1 MNQFGKRF
9 TSMMLA
15 INLFFS
21 VIPTSV
27 FASGMEEEVQET
39 AEFAQNDTYYLSDGE
54 ICDSEVESFDV
65 EDVPISGINLNINK
79 LTLTVGDA
87 SVALAATVLPD
98 DATDKIVIWDTS
110 SDEVATVNDGLVTP
124 MAEGS
129 AIISAQA
136 GGFVAEC
143 MVIVLPI
150 FVATDSTSIEAKGIV
165 DVTGISLS
173 ESELELTAGGQTA
186 TLTAT
191 ITPEDATDKTVT
203 WSSSSDAVAT
213 VVDGIVTPVSEGTA
227 TISAKAGNAT
237 AECVVTVKPG
247 SVAVTGIALDKETLE
262 LTVGGASAP
271 LTVKIDPENATNKT
285 VVWKSDTPTVATVEN
300 GVVTPVAMGTA
311 VITATTED
319 GGFSASCTVKVWG
332 SCGDAAK
339 WFVDGTK
346 LVISGSGAI
355 SDSPSQLKQPWKSQ
369 KRTITTVELGSD
381 ITSIGKFS
389 FAMSSNLTE
398 VIIPEDSKLEVI
410 GSSAFKTTA
419 KLSSITLPGTLKRID
434 DETIA
439 QKELHFRGTAEQWE
453 ALDYPGE
460 NVYVLKDG
468 KEEKYVPD
476 PYNGTC
482 GISAIWHFDEETG
495 VLTISG
501 TGAMK
506 DYASA
511 AKAPWYQHRDKIIK
525 VAIEAGVT
533 SVGEYAFGGY
543 AAVESVELADTVTVL
558 GKYAFQANTK
568 LSDISLSG
576 VSKIGDYTF
585 DGCTGLAR
593 VELDSA
599 QEIGRNA
606 FYGCSGLTSVSL
618 GSETIRVVSMGIRA
632 FENCSNLKTVT
643 FANVENVSDYSFKG
657 TAVVEVDLTGVKTI
671 GGAFDGVST
680 LEKVT
685 LSAGLTKIGG
695 AAFSSTGITEIVIPG
710 TVTDMG
716 NGAFSKC
723 VSMKKAALED
733 GIVTIPYLTFQNN
746 TVLAEVTLPTSL
758 QSVGQYAF
766 DGCSALNT
774 VNYAGTI
781 EQWQQ
786 IEIAAN
792 NEPLLK
798 AKGIVDVTGISL
810 SESELELTAG
820 GQTAT
825 LTATITPEDATDK
838 TVTWSS
844 SSDAVATVVDGI
856 VTPVSEGTA
865 TISAKAG
872 NATAECV
879 VTVKPGSVAV
889 TGIALDKETLE
900 LTVGGASAP
909 LTVKIDPENATNK
922 TVVWKSDTPTVA
934 TVENGVVTPVAMGTA
949 VITATTE
956 DGGFSASCTVKV
968 EQSDSVYGLSEFAFT
983 LEGAQIDD
991 YIGENKLEIIPS
1003 GGNAYQLVTPV
1014 CAVIGSQPMHIT
1026 ITAPEGYEDEYTV
1039 TYTTWNNG
1047 DGGSHCYGEKTATS
1061 TNGVVIV
1068 KDYYNSWAPPL
1079 EGKIE
1084 YSDFVIHFDKEN
1096 SEYKVS
1102 LSLYDDLNRLL
1113 VYPAGTN
1120 ANEAPN
1126 VVKTG
1131 LDTYSATVVR
1141 GEEYT
1146 IMARGGAY
1154 AVGVPCSKL
1163 SISDGDE
1170 LLATSTNHNS
1180 VSLNY
1185 TPSVGTEKRLAIKI
1199 TNELTSPKI
1208 AEKIYTLILKV
1219 VDPPEKKLEFEKY
1232 TATLNGEN
1240 VAFDGTSWR
1249 IPKITQGDELKI
1261 TVHMKND
1268 LENATYQW
1276 KCGLGGNSSF
1286 VGDNSSTVLVDTSSL
1301 ALRDYFYRC
1310 IITYGN
1316 QTLTT
1321 PMISV
1326 GSINGKTLPT
1336 PVIKQQPKS
1345 AVYKLGGAATV
1356 LTVEKDEDSYLTHYQ
1371 WYVSDEPDIAKGKAI
1386 DGETKYYYL
1395 PPTNEAGTLYY
1406 FCELYN
1412 TMGDVS
1418 SDRIQS
1424 AFAEI
1429 IVDSSDTPWKGDG
1442 TASSPFVLS
1451 TEADLLALSER
1462 VAEGQSF
1469 TGIYFQLANSI
1480 SLSSGWKPIG
1490 TTKDGSGSGLYG
1502 KNMLPFSGI
1511 LDGNDCVVT
1520 IPSGGKPLFNYVRQ
1534 ATIQNLRIQG
1544 VRIEGYGL
1552 IDHYEVDYGDLGVYA
1567 PDNVPETVRITN
1579 CRILEGTSIR
1589 DSGFLGGYAS
1599 ASNVVRISGC
1609 TVDEGVIIGYGVS
1622 DGPIGSLAGEFN
1634 GYVENCTSAATV
1646 KGTNK
1651 VGGLIGA
1658 KGQSMGPCE
1667 IRNCTFTGTVESNGS
1682 AGGILGNGYDA
1693 GSAPNSPCVTII
1705 DCKVSGTVSGANY
1718 VGGILGAEGVY
1729 ITQCWGNGV
1738 GIISNNEFTGTI
1750 QSSGNYVGGIIGYM
1764 CSINKYNLIENNY
1777 YAENCG
1783 AEKGIGFIK
1792 YVDTSCESHET
1803 ESGAIY
1809 FNTANGLPG
1818 ITGVSTKELNRTD
1831 DPLGAD
1837 KDKLCFSKKRTE
1849 AYVKSIA
1856 VSGTY
1861 KTEYLT
1867 DEKFDATGIIVTATW
1882 SNGDVTTPAIS
1893 EVTFTGFNS
1902 SEPGD
1907 VTITAQYR
1915 DSSTTF
1921 VLHIKPKSSV
1931 ITVKVSVLGDT
1942 NHGDNGSAHGLKM
1955 GGLTPWVP
1963 EMSVEANTDETV
1975 WDVLKRVFDQKGL
1988 SADTT
1993 YNSVYGSIYIK
2004 SINGLGEFDNGKYS
2018 GWMYTVNGT
2027 HPEVGVSAKYLKQGD
2042 VVILH
2047 YTDDYTK
2054 EVGGMTPV
2062 EKPGTAQKVIDLI
2075 NKIGTVTYTD
2085 ACKQRIDAARSAY
2098 DALTATEKSKVGT
2111 NNLATL
2117 TKAEAEY
2124 KRLMQA
2130 GATDVDNLIS
2140 KIGTVTANSGPA
2152 ISNAWNAYNALTAEQ
2167 KALVKKFN
2175 TLQEATQKWNQLK
2188 ADEVVK
2194 LIDKIEEPVTEKSKA
2209 SIEAARKAFDGL
2221 TDAQKRLVT
2230 NTKKLTDAEKAYAQL
2245 TATPEDK
2252 EKAQKVIDLIK
2263 KLTNVTLDS
2272 EKDIQAAR
2280 KAYDALTDLQKPLV
2294 DNYDVLTTAE
2304 TKLAMLKAMGKVS
2317 DPYISTGDYME
2328 KLGTP
2333 GIGSI
2338 GGEWMV
2344 IGLARSGRTV
2354 PGVEDY
2360 YKKALEYIESSID
2373 PETGRLHKAKS
2384 TDNSRMILALTAIG
2398 KDVTNVGGHNLLAGL
2413 SDLEYVKYQG
2423 NNGPIWALLAL
2434 DSGNYPVP
2442 SGGTVTRQA
2451 LIDEILRVQT
2461 SDGGWT
2467 VSGDKAD
2474 SDMTG
2479 MALTA
2484 LAPYYT
2490 KDLKVQEAIDKAI
2503 ARLSEMQDEDGGYS
2517 TSYDGTTKI
2526 ATSESISQV
2535 VTALSALG
2543 INADTAPRFVK
2554 NGNSVIDALLR
2565 YYVKGGGFKHI
2576 MDGELDGMATE
2587 QAYYALTAY
2596 YRFLSGKTNLYDMT
2610 DIIDMGGDPVE
2621 IPTEPTVPATTE
2633 PTEVEPAKTGFP
2645 WWILV
2650 ICVVGGCGLGM
2661 VIAIVII
2668 PKFGKFKKK
2677 D

>member
-1 MNQFGKRF
+1 MGLYIKRIVALFLSLVLVVSMIPVGSFAAEEAGGNGESGQEISEDFESAENLEQNDETEDPTEPQGEDLETPSEDPAEKNEDISENAEIEESSQVEVYSAEEENSAESLDAAEDVTSITISPERLTMTVGEDSFALDVTVLPESATETITWESSDAKVATVQDGVITPVSMGTAKIYAKTESGVNSNSCEVEVWGTCGDGAKWFLDGTTLKIDGSGDIEDFANAAKVPWGAGVRRNKATTVEIGKDITRIGNNSFFALTTLTEIQFADGSELKSIGKDAFKTTTKLKVLTIPGTVEKIQDPNIASKEIYFQGPEDVWERLGYAADNVHVLDENGKYKKYENDPYSGKCGNDANWHYDNDTGALTISGTGSISDYSGTDIPWKAFKDSIRTVVITDGITAIGSSAFRQCGNLTKVELPSSVTKIGTYAFYGDSELAEAALGNVIQIGDYAFCGDAKLAEAALENVSKIGSYAFQNCSGIVSAALTSVTEIGQNAFDGCSGLTSLSLGSESTAVVSMGTKAFQGCTSLTNVQFTNVEMISYHAFQGASSLQSVDLTGVKKIGDGAFGGIKQLKMVLFGKKTEAIGGAAF
-9 TSMMLA
+9 EGTGIEEITIPSGVTSIGNGSFQNCTSLKKVTVQDGVT
-15 INLFFS
+15 S
-21 VIPTSV
+21 IPTIAFNADAALEDV
-27 FASGMEEEVQET
+27 TLPASLTEVKDNAFQGCT
-39 AEFAQNDTYYLSDGE
+39 ALAKVNYSGTGKQWSQIDFTTGNELLLAARG
-54 ICDSEVESFDV
+54 V
-65 EDVPISGINLNINK
+65 EDVTGITLTPTELK
-79 LTLTVGDA
+79 LTVKGSNGEL
-87 SVALAATVLPD
+87 LATVLPEN
-98 DATDKIVIWDTS
+98 ATDQMVLWSS
-110 SDEVATVNDGLVTP
+110 SDEKVATVNDG
-124 MAEGS
+124 
-129 AIISAQA
+129 
-136 GGFVAEC
+136 
-143 MVIVLPI
+143 
-150 FVATDSTSIEAKGIV
+150 
-165 DVTGISLS
+165 
-173 ESELELTAGGQTA
+173 
-186 TLTAT
+186 
-191 ITPEDATDKTVT
+191 
-203 WSSSSDAVAT
+203 
-213 VVDGIVTPVSEGTA
+213 IVTPVAEGKAIITA
-227 TISAKAGNAT
+227 TAGGFSAT
-237 AECVVTVKPG
+237 CSVTVTG
-247 SVAVTGIALDKETLE
+247 EVVGVTGITLTQTEVTLE
-262 LTVGGASAP
+262 VGENTT
-271 LTVKIDPENATNKT
+271 LEERILPENATEKGVT
-285 VVWKSDTPTVATVEN
+285 WASADSKIASVEN
-300 GVVTPVAMGTA
+300 GKVTALSEGET
-311 VITATTED
+311 II
-319 GGFSASCTVKVWG
+319 TVK
-332 SCGDAAK
+332 S
-339 WFVDGTK
+339 VDGEHTAQCK
-346 LVISGSGAI
+346 VTVTAASE
-355 SDSPSQLKQPWKSQ
+355 P
-369 KRTITTVELGSD
+369 VELSEFHFRLSGNENDS
-381 ITSIGKFS
+381 SIG
-389 FAMSSNLTE
+389 
-398 VIIPEDSKLEVI
+398 V
-410 GSSAFKTTA
+410 
-419 KLSSITLPGTLKRID
+419 
-434 DETIA
+434 
-439 QKELHFRGTAEQWE
+439 EQ
-453 ALDYPGE
+453 LR
-460 NVYVLKDG
+460 L
-468 KEEKYVPD
+468 
-476 PYNGTC
+476 
-482 GISAIWHFDEETG
+482 
-495 VLTISG
+495 
-501 TGAMK
+501 
-506 DYASA
+506 
-511 AKAPWYQHRDKIIK
+511 
-525 VAIEAGVT
+525 
-533 SVGEYAFGGY
+533 
-543 AAVESVELADTVTVL
+543 
-558 GKYAFQANTK
+558 
-568 LSDISLSG
+568 
-576 VSKIGDYTF
+576 
-585 DGCTGLAR
+585 
-593 VELDSA
+593 
-599 QEIGRNA
+599 
-606 FYGCSGLTSVSL
+606 
-618 GSETIRVVSMGIRA
+618 
-632 FENCSNLKTVT
+632 
-643 FANVENVSDYSFKG
+643 VSD
-657 TAVVEVDLTGVKTI
+657 
-671 GGAFDGVST
+671 
-680 LEKVT
+680 
-685 LSAGLTKIGG
+685 
-695 AAFSSTGITEIVIPG
+695 
-710 TVTDMG
+710 G
-716 NGAFSKC
+716 NGAYRLI
-723 VSMKKAALED
+723 A
-733 GIVTIPYLTFQNN
+733 
-746 TVLAEVTLPTSL
+746 PTS
-758 QSVGQYAF
+758 
-766 DGCSALNT
+766 
-774 VNYAGTI
+774 
-781 EQWQQ
+781 
-786 IEIAAN
+786 
-792 NEPLLK
+792 
-798 AKGIVDVTGISL
+798 
-810 SESELELTAG
+810 
-820 GQTAT
+820 
-825 LTATITPEDATDK
+825 
-838 TVTWSS
+838 
-844 SSDAVATVVDGI
+844 AVAGYI
-856 VTPVSEGTA
+856 
-865 TISAKAG
+865 
-872 NATAECV
+872 
-879 VTVKPGSVAV
+879 
-889 TGIALDKETLE
+889 
-900 LTVGGASAP
+900 
-909 LTVKIDPENATNK
+909 
-922 TVVWKSDTPTVA
+922 
-934 TVENGVVTPVAMGTA
+934 
-949 VITATTE
+949 ATT
-956 DGGFSASCTVKV
+956 
-968 EQSDSVYGLSEFAFT
+968 L
-983 LEGAQIDD
+983 
-991 YIGENKLEIIPS
+991 
-1003 GGNAYQLVTPV
+1003 
-1014 CAVIGSQPMHIT
+1014 T
-1026 ITAPEGYEDEYTV
+1026 ITAPESLKESFYV
-1039 TYTTWNNG
+1039 TYTTWNND
-1047 DGGSHCYGEKTATS
+1047 DGGSHCFGEKTEES
-1061 TNGVVIV
+1061 VSGQLVLS
-1068 KDYYNSWAPPL
+1068 DYFNSWARVDKKL
-1079 EGKIE
+1079 E
-1084 YSDFVIHFDKEN
+1084 YSDFVIRVGSKGK
-1096 SEYKVS
+1096 EYKVS
-1102 LSLYDDLNRLL
+1102 FSLYNDLKRLWI
-1113 VYPAGTN
+1113 YPSESGSSGRMDIT
-1120 ANEAPN
+1120 
-1126 VVKTG
+1126 KTG
-1131 LDTYSATVVR
+1131 DSEYSATVVR
-1141 GEEYT
+1141 GTEYT
-1146 IMARGGAY
+1146 IFARGGLTTALIQE
-1154 AVGVPCSKL
+1154 SKL
-1163 SISDGDE
+1163 TISEAGTTPENPSGKSEAYFSFSPGDE
-1170 LLATSTNHNS
+1170 TEKIFEIRITNDIQDPTIDEKVYTLKLS
-1180 VSLNY
+1180 VKASPEEPIAFSNY
-1185 TPSVGTEKRLAIKI
+1185 TVL
-1199 TNELTSPKI
+1199 
-1208 AEKIYTLILKV
+1208 
-1219 VDPPEKKLEFEKY
+1219 
-1232 TATLNGEN
+1232 LNGESLEPVLQKN
-1240 VAFDGTSWR
+1240 VYL
-1249 IPKITQGDELKI
+1249 IPQITQYDDLKI
-1261 TVHMKND
+1261 TAHVDNVRED
-1268 LENATYQW
+1268 ATYAW
-1276 KCGLGGNSSF
+1276 TRGLGTNLAV
-1286 VGDNSSTVLVDTSSL
+1286 VGDNSSTLVVDTSLVGIPKYIFNCTITSNGQTIKAPTIRVSKIT
-1301 ALRDYFYRC
+1301 AL
-1310 IITYGN
+1310 TV
-1316 QTLTT
+1316 
-1321 PMISV
+1321 PA
-1326 GSINGKTLPT
+1326 
-1336 PVIKQQPKS
+1336 PVIAKQPES
-1345 AVYKLGGAATV
+1345 AAYKLGEAAKV
-1356 LTVEKDEDSYLTHYQ
+1356 LTVETNEKSYATKYQ
-1371 WYVSDEPDIAKGKAI
+1371 WYVANEANRDKATAI
-1386 DGETKYYYL
+1386 EGETNYYYL
-1395 PPTNEAGTLYY
+1395 PPTDKAGTLYY

-1412 TMGDVS
+1412 TNSGVNS
-1418 SDRIQS
+1418 EKVYSD
-1424 AFAEI
+1424 FAEI
-1429 IVDSSDTPWKGDG
+1429 VVDASDTPWTGDG
-1442 TASSPFVLS
+1442 TVGNPFVLV

-1469 TGIYFQLANSI
+1469 AGMYFQMANDISI
-1480 SLSSGWKPIG
+1480 SGSWKPIG
-1490 TTKDGSGSGLYG
+1490 TTKDGSDNGLYG

-1511 LDGNDCVVT
+1511 LDGKGYTIT
-1520 IPSGGKPLFNYVRQ
+1520 IPAGGKPLFNYVRQ
-1534 ATIQNLRIQG
+1534 ATVQNLSIQG
-1544 VRIEGYGL
+1544 TEIDGYGL
-1552 IDHYEVDYGDLGVYA
+1552 VDRYEVDYGVLGEYSSN
-1567 PDNVPETVRITN
+1567 NVPETVNIVN
-1579 CRILEGTSIR
+1579 CHILKGTSIKN
-1589 DSGFLGGYAS
+1589 SGFLGGYAS
-1599 ASNVVRISGC
+1599 GANIVRISNC
-1609 TVDEGVIIGYGVS
+1609 SVEEGVVIGYGMG
-1622 DGPIGSLAGEFN
+1622 DRPTGSLAGDFN
-1634 GYVENCTSAATV
+1634 GYAENCTSAATV
-1646 KGTNK
+1646 KGKNK

-1738 GIISNNEFTGTI
+1738 GRISNNEFTGTI

-1792 YVDTSCESHET
+1792 YVDTSCEPHET

-2054 EVGGMTPV
+2054 EEGGMTPV

-2098 DALTATEKSKVGT
+2098 DALTAAEKNKVGT

-2209 SIEAARKAFDGL
+2209 SIEAARKAYDGL

-2252 EKAQKVIDLIK
+2252 EDAQKVIDLIK

-2384 TDNSRMILALTAIG
+2384 TDNSRIIIALTAIG
-2398 KDVTNVGGHNLLAGL
+2398 KDVTNVGGYNLLAGL

-2442 SGGTVTRQA
+2442 SGGTVTRRA

-2467 VSGDKAD
+2467 VFGDKAD

-2503 ARLSEMQDEDGGYS
+2503 ARLSEMQDEYGGYS

-2543 INADTAPRFVK
+2543 INADTDPRFVK

>member
-1 MNQFGKRF
+1 MGTKAFQGCTSLTNVQFTNVEMISYHAFQGASSLQSVDLTGVKKIGDGAFGGIKQLKMVLFGKKTEAIGGAAF
-9 TSMMLA
+9 EGTGIEEITIPSGVTSIGNGSFQNCTSLKKVTVQDGVT
-15 INLFFS
+15 S
-21 VIPTSV
+21 IPTIAFNADAALEDV
-27 FASGMEEEVQET
+27 TLPASLTEVKDNAFQGCT
-39 AEFAQNDTYYLSDGE
+39 ALAKVNYSGTGKQWSQIDFTTGNELLLAARG
-54 ICDSEVESFDV
+54 V
-65 EDVPISGINLNINK
+65 EDVTGITLTPTELK
-79 LTLTVGDA
+79 LTVKGSNGEL
-87 SVALAATVLPD
+87 LATVLPEN
-98 DATDKIVIWDTS
+98 ATDQMVLWSS
-110 SDEVATVNDGLVTP
+110 SDEKVATVNDG
-124 MAEGS
+124 
-129 AIISAQA
+129 
-136 GGFVAEC
+136 
-143 MVIVLPI
+143 
-150 FVATDSTSIEAKGIV
+150 
-165 DVTGISLS
+165 
-173 ESELELTAGGQTA
+173 
-186 TLTAT
+186 
-191 ITPEDATDKTVT
+191 
-203 WSSSSDAVAT
+203 
-213 VVDGIVTPVSEGTA
+213 IVTPVAEGKAIITA
-227 TISAKAGNAT
+227 TAGGFSAT
-237 AECVVTVKPG
+237 CSVTVTG
-247 SVAVTGIALDKETLE
+247 EVVGVTGITLTQTEVTLE
-262 LTVGGASAP
+262 VGENTT
-271 LTVKIDPENATNKT
+271 LEERILPENATEKGVT
-285 VVWKSDTPTVATVEN
+285 WASADSKIASVEN
-300 GVVTPVAMGTA
+300 GKVTALSEGET
-311 VITATTED
+311 II
-319 GGFSASCTVKVWG
+319 TVK
-332 SCGDAAK
+332 S
-339 WFVDGTK
+339 VDGEHTAQCK
-346 LVISGSGAI
+346 VTVTAASE
-355 SDSPSQLKQPWKSQ
+355 P
-369 KRTITTVELGSD
+369 VELSEFHFRLSGNENDS
-381 ITSIGKFS
+381 SIG
-389 FAMSSNLTE
+389 
-398 VIIPEDSKLEVI
+398 V
-410 GSSAFKTTA
+410 
-419 KLSSITLPGTLKRID
+419 
-434 DETIA
+434 
-439 QKELHFRGTAEQWE
+439 EQ
-453 ALDYPGE
+453 LR
-460 NVYVLKDG
+460 L
-468 KEEKYVPD
+468 
-476 PYNGTC
+476 
-482 GISAIWHFDEETG
+482 
-495 VLTISG
+495 
-501 TGAMK
+501 
-506 DYASA
+506 
-511 AKAPWYQHRDKIIK
+511 
-525 VAIEAGVT
+525 
-533 SVGEYAFGGY
+533 
-543 AAVESVELADTVTVL
+543 
-558 GKYAFQANTK
+558 
-568 LSDISLSG
+568 
-576 VSKIGDYTF
+576 
-585 DGCTGLAR
+585 
-593 VELDSA
+593 
-599 QEIGRNA
+599 
-606 FYGCSGLTSVSL
+606 
-618 GSETIRVVSMGIRA
+618 
-632 FENCSNLKTVT
+632 
-643 FANVENVSDYSFKG
+643 VSD
-657 TAVVEVDLTGVKTI
+657 
-671 GGAFDGVST
+671 
-680 LEKVT
+680 
-685 LSAGLTKIGG
+685 
-695 AAFSSTGITEIVIPG
+695 
-710 TVTDMG
+710 G
-716 NGAFSKC
+716 NGAYRLI
-723 VSMKKAALED
+723 A
-733 GIVTIPYLTFQNN
+733 
-746 TVLAEVTLPTSL
+746 PTS
-758 QSVGQYAF
+758 
-766 DGCSALNT
+766 
-774 VNYAGTI
+774 
-781 EQWQQ
+781 
-786 IEIAAN
+786 
-792 NEPLLK
+792 
-798 AKGIVDVTGISL
+798 
-810 SESELELTAG
+810 
-820 GQTAT
+820 
-825 LTATITPEDATDK
+825 
-838 TVTWSS
+838 
-844 SSDAVATVVDGI
+844 AVAGYI
-856 VTPVSEGTA
+856 
-865 TISAKAG
+865 
-872 NATAECV
+872 
-879 VTVKPGSVAV
+879 
-889 TGIALDKETLE
+889 
-900 LTVGGASAP
+900 
-909 LTVKIDPENATNK
+909 
-922 TVVWKSDTPTVA
+922 
-934 TVENGVVTPVAMGTA
+934 
-949 VITATTE
+949 ATT
-956 DGGFSASCTVKV
+956 
-968 EQSDSVYGLSEFAFT
+968 L
-983 LEGAQIDD
+983 
-991 YIGENKLEIIPS
+991 
-1003 GGNAYQLVTPV
+1003 
-1014 CAVIGSQPMHIT
+1014 T
-1026 ITAPEGYEDEYTV
+1026 ITAPESLKESFYV
-1039 TYTTWNNG
+1039 TYTTWNND
-1047 DGGSHCYGEKTATS
+1047 DGGSHCFGEKTEES
-1061 TNGVVIV
+1061 VSGQLVLS
-1068 KDYYNSWAPPL
+1068 DYFNSWARVDKKL
-1079 EGKIE
+1079 E
-1084 YSDFVIHFDKEN
+1084 YSDFVIRVGSKGK
-1096 SEYKVS
+1096 EYKVS
-1102 LSLYDDLNRLL
+1102 FSLYNDLKRLWI
-1113 VYPAGTN
+1113 YPSESGSSGRMDIT
-1120 ANEAPN
+1120 
-1126 VVKTG
+1126 KTG
-1131 LDTYSATVVR
+1131 DSEYSATVVR
-1141 GEEYT
+1141 GTEYT
-1146 IMARGGAY
+1146 IFARGGLTTALIQE
-1154 AVGVPCSKL
+1154 SKL
-1163 SISDGDE
+1163 TISEAGTTPENPSGKSEAYFSFSPGDE
-1170 LLATSTNHNS
+1170 TEKIFEIRITNDIQDPTIDEKVYTLKLS
-1180 VSLNY
+1180 VKASPEEPIAFSNY
-1185 TPSVGTEKRLAIKI
+1185 TVL
-1199 TNELTSPKI
+1199 
-1208 AEKIYTLILKV
+1208 
-1219 VDPPEKKLEFEKY
+1219 
-1232 TATLNGEN
+1232 LNGESLEPVLQKN
-1240 VAFDGTSWR
+1240 VYL
-1249 IPKITQGDELKI
+1249 IPQITQYDDLKI
-1261 TVHMKND
+1261 TAHVDNVRED
-1268 LENATYQW
+1268 ATYAW
-1276 KCGLGGNSSF
+1276 TRGLGTNLAV
-1286 VGDNSSTVLVDTSSL
+1286 VGDNSSTLVVDTSLVGIPKYIFNCTITSNGQTIKAPTIRVSKIT
-1301 ALRDYFYRC
+1301 AL
-1310 IITYGN
+1310 TV
-1316 QTLTT
+1316 
-1321 PMISV
+1321 PA
-1326 GSINGKTLPT
+1326 
-1336 PVIKQQPKS
+1336 PVIAKQPES
-1345 AVYKLGGAATV
+1345 AAYKLGEAAKV
-1356 LTVEKDEDSYLTHYQ
+1356 LTVETNEKSYATKYQ
-1371 WYVSDEPDIAKGKAI
+1371 WYVANEANRDKATAI
-1386 DGETKYYYL
+1386 EGETNYYYL
-1395 PPTNEAGTLYY
+1395 PPTDKAGTLYY

-1412 TMGDVS
+1412 TNSGVNS
-1418 SDRIQS
+1418 EKVYSD
-1424 AFAEI
+1424 FAEI
-1429 IVDSSDTPWKGDG
+1429 VVDASDTPWTGDG
-1442 TASSPFVLS
+1442 TVGNPFVLV

-1469 TGIYFQLANSI
+1469 AGMYFQMANDISI
-1480 SLSSGWKPIG
+1480 SGSWKPIG
-1490 TTKDGSGSGLYG
+1490 TTKDGSDNGLYG

-1511 LDGNDCVVT
+1511 LDGKGYTIT
-1520 IPSGGKPLFNYVRQ
+1520 IPAGGKPLFNYVRQ
-1534 ATIQNLRIQG
+1534 ATVQNLSIQG
-1544 VRIEGYGL
+1544 TEIDGYGL
-1552 IDHYEVDYGDLGVYA
+1552 VDRYEVDYGVLGEYSSN
-1567 PDNVPETVRITN
+1567 NVPETVNIVN
-1579 CRILEGTSIR
+1579 CHILKGTSIKN
-1589 DSGFLGGYAS
+1589 SGFLGGYAS
-1599 ASNVVRISGC
+1599 GANIVRISNC
-1609 TVDEGVIIGYGVS
+1609 SVEEGVVIGYGMG
-1622 DGPIGSLAGEFN
+1622 DRPTGSLAGDFN
-1634 GYVENCTSAATV
+1634 GYAENCTSAATV
-1646 KGTNK
+1646 KGKNK

-1738 GIISNNEFTGTI
+1738 GRISNNEFTGTI

-2054 EVGGMTPV
+2054 EEGGMTPV

-2098 DALTATEKSKVGT
+2098 DALTDAEKSKVS
-2111 NNLATL
+2111 NYSTL

-2503 ARLSEMQDEDGGYS
+2503 ARLSEMQDDDGGFS
-2517 TSYDGTTKI
+2517 TTYGDGKYI
-2526 ATSESISQV
+2526 ATSESTAQV
-2535 VTALSALG
+2535 LTALSALG
-2543 INADTAPRFVK
+2543 IDGDTDSRFVK
-2554 NGNSVIDALLR
+2554 NGSSVVDALLR
-2565 YYVKGGGFKHI
+2565 YYVNGGGFKHI
-2576 MDGELDGMATE
+2576 MDGEIDGMGTE

-2610 DIIDMGGDPVE
+2610 DIIDMGGDVV
-2621 IPTEPTVPATTE
+2621 TVEPTVPATTE
-2633 PTEVEPAKTGFP
+2633 PTQAAQTNIP
-2645 WWILV
+2645 WWIIAVCIFGGAGWGVVIGIVLV
-2650 ICVVGGCGLGM
+2650 
-2661 VIAIVII
+2661 
-2668 PKFGKFKKK
+2668 PKLNKKK

>member
-1 MNQFGKRF
+1 MGLYIKRIVALFLSLVLVVSMIPVGSFAAEEAGGNGESGQEISEDFESAENLEQNDETEDPTEPQGEDLETPSEDPAEKNEDISENAEIEESSQVEVYSAEEENSAESLDAAEDVTSITISPERLTMTVGEDSFALDVTVLPESATETITWESSDAKVATVQDGVITPVSMGTAKIYAKTESGVNSNSCEVEVWGTCGDDAKWFLDGTTLKIDGSGDIEDFANAAKVPWGAGVRRNKATTVEIGKDITRIGNNSFFALTTLTEIQFADGSELKSIGKDAFKTTTKLKVLTIPGTVEKIQDPNIASKEIYFQGPEDVWERLGYAADNVHVLDENGTYKKYENDPYSGKCGNDANWHYDNDTGALTISGTGSISDYSGTDIPWKAFKDSIRTVVITDGIIAIGSSAFRQCGNLTKVELPSSVTKIGTYAFYGDSELAEAALGNVIQIGDYAFCGDAKLAEAALENVSKIGSYAFQNCSGIVSAALTSVTEIGQNAFDGCSGLTSLSLGSESTAVVSMGTKAFQGCTSLTNVQFTNVEMISYHAFQGASSLQSVDLTGVKKIGDGAFGGIKQLKMVLFGKKTEAIGGAAF
-9 TSMMLA
+9 EGTGIEEITIPSGVTSIGNGSFQNCTSLKKVTVQDGVT
-15 INLFFS
+15 S
-21 VIPTSV
+21 IPTIAFNADAALEDV
-27 FASGMEEEVQET
+27 TLPASLTEVKDNAFQGCT
-39 AEFAQNDTYYLSDGE
+39 ALAKVNYSGTGKQWSQIDFTTGNELLLAARG
-54 ICDSEVESFDV
+54 V
-65 EDVPISGINLNINK
+65 EDVTGITLTPTELK
-79 LTLTVGDA
+79 LTVKGSNGEL
-87 SVALAATVLPD
+87 LATVLPEN
-98 DATDKIVIWDTS
+98 ATDQMVLWSS
-110 SDEVATVNDGLVTP
+110 SDEKVATVNDG
-124 MAEGS
+124 
-129 AIISAQA
+129 
-136 GGFVAEC
+136 
-143 MVIVLPI
+143 
-150 FVATDSTSIEAKGIV
+150 
-165 DVTGISLS
+165 
-173 ESELELTAGGQTA
+173 
-186 TLTAT
+186 
-191 ITPEDATDKTVT
+191 
-203 WSSSSDAVAT
+203 
-213 VVDGIVTPVSEGTA
+213 IVTPVAEGKAIITA
-227 TISAKAGNAT
+227 TAGGFSAT
-237 AECVVTVKPG
+237 CSVTVTG
-247 SVAVTGIALDKETLE
+247 EVVGVTGITLTQTEVTLE
-262 LTVGGASAP
+262 VGENTT
-271 LTVKIDPENATNKT
+271 LEERILPENATEKGVT
-285 VVWKSDTPTVATVEN
+285 WASADSKIASVEN
-300 GVVTPVAMGTA
+300 GKVTALSEGET
-311 VITATTED
+311 II
-319 GGFSASCTVKVWG
+319 TVK
-332 SCGDAAK
+332 S
-339 WFVDGTK
+339 VDGEHTAQCK
-346 LVISGSGAI
+346 VTVTAASE
-355 SDSPSQLKQPWKSQ
+355 P
-369 KRTITTVELGSD
+369 VELSEFHFRLSGNENDS
-381 ITSIGKFS
+381 SIG
-389 FAMSSNLTE
+389 
-398 VIIPEDSKLEVI
+398 V
-410 GSSAFKTTA
+410 
-419 KLSSITLPGTLKRID
+419 
-434 DETIA
+434 
-439 QKELHFRGTAEQWE
+439 EQ
-453 ALDYPGE
+453 LR
-460 NVYVLKDG
+460 L
-468 KEEKYVPD
+468 
-476 PYNGTC
+476 
-482 GISAIWHFDEETG
+482 
-495 VLTISG
+495 
-501 TGAMK
+501 
-506 DYASA
+506 
-511 AKAPWYQHRDKIIK
+511 
-525 VAIEAGVT
+525 
-533 SVGEYAFGGY
+533 
-543 AAVESVELADTVTVL
+543 
-558 GKYAFQANTK
+558 
-568 LSDISLSG
+568 
-576 VSKIGDYTF
+576 
-585 DGCTGLAR
+585 
-593 VELDSA
+593 
-599 QEIGRNA
+599 
-606 FYGCSGLTSVSL
+606 
-618 GSETIRVVSMGIRA
+618 
-632 FENCSNLKTVT
+632 
-643 FANVENVSDYSFKG
+643 VSD
-657 TAVVEVDLTGVKTI
+657 
-671 GGAFDGVST
+671 
-680 LEKVT
+680 
-685 LSAGLTKIGG
+685 
-695 AAFSSTGITEIVIPG
+695 
-710 TVTDMG
+710 G
-716 NGAFSKC
+716 NGAYRLI
-723 VSMKKAALED
+723 A
-733 GIVTIPYLTFQNN
+733 
-746 TVLAEVTLPTSL
+746 PTS
-758 QSVGQYAF
+758 
-766 DGCSALNT
+766 
-774 VNYAGTI
+774 
-781 EQWQQ
+781 
-786 IEIAAN
+786 
-792 NEPLLK
+792 
-798 AKGIVDVTGISL
+798 
-810 SESELELTAG
+810 
-820 GQTAT
+820 
-825 LTATITPEDATDK
+825 
-838 TVTWSS
+838 
-844 SSDAVATVVDGI
+844 AVAGYI
-856 VTPVSEGTA
+856 
-865 TISAKAG
+865 
-872 NATAECV
+872 
-879 VTVKPGSVAV
+879 
-889 TGIALDKETLE
+889 
-900 LTVGGASAP
+900 
-909 LTVKIDPENATNK
+909 
-922 TVVWKSDTPTVA
+922 
-934 TVENGVVTPVAMGTA
+934 
-949 VITATTE
+949 ATT
-956 DGGFSASCTVKV
+956 
-968 EQSDSVYGLSEFAFT
+968 L
-983 LEGAQIDD
+983 
-991 YIGENKLEIIPS
+991 
-1003 GGNAYQLVTPV
+1003 
-1014 CAVIGSQPMHIT
+1014 T
-1026 ITAPEGYEDEYTV
+1026 ITAPESLKESFYV
-1039 TYTTWNNG
+1039 TYTTWNND
-1047 DGGSHCYGEKTATS
+1047 DGGSHCFGEKTEES
-1061 TNGVVIV
+1061 VSGQLVLS
-1068 KDYYNSWAPPL
+1068 DYFNSWARVDKKL
-1079 EGKIE
+1079 E
-1084 YSDFVIHFDKEN
+1084 YSDFVIRVGSKGK
-1096 SEYKVS
+1096 EYKVS
-1102 LSLYDDLNRLL
+1102 FSLYNDLKRLWI
-1113 VYPAGTN
+1113 YPSESGSSGRMDIT
-1120 ANEAPN
+1120 
-1126 VVKTG
+1126 KTG
-1131 LDTYSATVVR
+1131 DSEYSATVVR
-1141 GEEYT
+1141 GTEYT
-1146 IMARGGAY
+1146 IFARGGLTTALIQE
-1154 AVGVPCSKL
+1154 SKL
-1163 SISDGDE
+1163 TISEAGTTPENPSGKSEAYFSFSPGDE
-1170 LLATSTNHNS
+1170 TEKIFEIRITNDIQDPTIDEKVYTLKLS
-1180 VSLNY
+1180 VKASPEEPIAFSNY
-1185 TPSVGTEKRLAIKI
+1185 TVL
-1199 TNELTSPKI
+1199 
-1208 AEKIYTLILKV
+1208 
-1219 VDPPEKKLEFEKY
+1219 
-1232 TATLNGEN
+1232 LNGESLEPVLQKN
-1240 VAFDGTSWR
+1240 VYL
-1249 IPKITQGDELKI
+1249 IPQITQYDDLKI
-1261 TVHMKND
+1261 TAHVDNVRED
-1268 LENATYQW
+1268 ATYAW
-1276 KCGLGGNSSF
+1276 TRGLGTNLAV
-1286 VGDNSSTVLVDTSSL
+1286 VGDNSSTLVVDTSLVGIPKYIFNCTITSNGQTIKAPTIRVSKIT
-1301 ALRDYFYRC
+1301 AL
-1310 IITYGN
+1310 TV
-1316 QTLTT
+1316 
-1321 PMISV
+1321 PA
-1326 GSINGKTLPT
+1326 
-1336 PVIKQQPKS
+1336 PVIAKQPES
-1345 AVYKLGGAATV
+1345 AAYKLGEAAKV
-1356 LTVEKDEDSYLTHYQ
+1356 LTVETNEKSYATKYQ
-1371 WYVSDEPDIAKGKAI
+1371 WYVANEANRDKATAI
-1386 DGETKYYYL
+1386 EGETNYYYL
-1395 PPTNEAGTLYY
+1395 PPTDKAGTLYY

-1412 TMGDVS
+1412 TNSGVNS
-1418 SDRIQS
+1418 EKVYSD
-1424 AFAEI
+1424 FAEI
-1429 IVDSSDTPWKGDG
+1429 VVDASDTPWTGDG
-1442 TASSPFVLS
+1442 TVGNPFVLV

-1469 TGIYFQLANSI
+1469 AGMYFQMANDISI
-1480 SLSSGWKPIG
+1480 SGSWKPIG
-1490 TTKDGSGSGLYG
+1490 TTKDGSDNGLYG

-1511 LDGNDCVVT
+1511 LDGKGYTIT
-1520 IPSGGKPLFNYVRQ
+1520 IPAGGKPLFNYVRQ
-1534 ATIQNLRIQG
+1534 ATVQNLSIQG
-1544 VRIEGYGL
+1544 TEIDGYGL
-1552 IDHYEVDYGDLGVYA
+1552 VDRYEVDYGVLGEYSSN
-1567 PDNVPETVRITN
+1567 NVPETVNIVN
-1579 CRILEGTSIR
+1579 CHILKGTSIKN
-1589 DSGFLGGYAS
+1589 SGFLGGYAS
-1599 ASNVVRISGC
+1599 GANIVRISNC
-1609 TVDEGVIIGYGVS
+1609 SVEEGVVIGYGMG
-1622 DGPIGSLAGEFN
+1622 DRPTGSLAGDFN
-1634 GYVENCTSAATV
+1634 GYAENCTSAATV
-1646 KGTNK
+1646 KGKNK

-1738 GIISNNEFTGTI
+1738 GRISNNEFTGTI

-1792 YVDTSCESHET
+1792 YVDTSCEPHET

-2054 EVGGMTPV
+2054 EEGGMTPV

-2098 DALTATEKSKVGT
+2098 DALTAAEKSKVGT

-2209 SIEAARKAFDGL
+2209 SIEAARKAYDGL

-2252 EKAQKVIDLIK
+2252 EDAQKVIDLIK

-2280 KAYDALTDLQKPLV
+2280 KAYDALTDLQKKLV
-2294 DNYDVLTTAE
+2294 DNYDVLTAAE

-2317 DPYISTGDYME
+2317 NPYITTGDYME
-2328 KLGTP
+2328 ALGTP
-2333 GIGSI
+2333 SVGSI

-2344 IGLARSGRTV
+2344 IGLARSDQNV

-2360 YKKALEYIESSID
+2360 YKKVLEYVAENID

-2384 TDNSRMILALTAIG
+2384 TDNSRIIIALTAIG
-2398 KDVTNVGGHNLLAGL
+2398 KDVTNVGGYNLLAGL
-2413 SDLEYVKYQG
+2413 SDLEFVKYQG

-2442 SGGTVTRQA
+2442 SGGTVTRRA

-2467 VSGDKAD
+2467 VFGDKAD

-2543 INADTAPRFVK
+2543 INADTDPRFVK

>member
-1 MNQFGKRF
+1 MGLYIKRIVALFLSLVLVVSMIPVGSFAAEEAGGNGESGQEISEDFESAENLEQNDETEDPTEPQGEDLETPSEDPAEKNEDISENAEIEESSQVEVYSAEEENSAESLDAAEDVTSITISPERLTMTVGEDSFALDVTVLPESATETITWESSDAKVATVQDGVITPVSMGTAKIYAKTESGVNSNSCEVEVWGTCGDDAKWFLDGTTLKIDGSGDIEDFANAAKVPWGAGVRRNKATTVEIGKDITRIGNNSFFALTTLTEIQFADGSELKSIGKDAFKTTTKLKVLTIPGTVEKIQDPNIASKKIYFQGPEDVWERLGYAADNVYVLDENGTYKKYENDPYSGKCGNDANWHYDNDTGALTISGTGSISDYSGTDIPWKAFKDSIRTVVITDGITAIGSSAFRQCGNLTKVELPSSVTKIGTYAFYGDSELAEAALGNVIQIGDYAFCGDAKLAEAALENVSKIGSYAFQNCSGIVSAALTSVTEIGQNAFDGCSGLTSLSLGNESTAVVSMGTKAFQGCTSLTNVQFTNVEMISYHAFQGASSLQSVDLTGVKKIGDGAFGGIKQLKMVLFGKKTEAIGGAAF
-9 TSMMLA
+9 EGTGIEEITIPSGVTSIGNGSFQNCTSLKKVTVQDGVT
-15 INLFFS
+15 S
-21 VIPTSV
+21 IPTIAFNADAALEDV
-27 FASGMEEEVQET
+27 TLPASLTEVKDNAFQGCT
-39 AEFAQNDTYYLSDGE
+39 ALAKVNYSGTGKQWSQIDFTTGNELLLAARG
-54 ICDSEVESFDV
+54 V
-65 EDVPISGINLNINK
+65 EDVTGITLTPTELK
-79 LTLTVGDA
+79 LTVKGSNGEL
-87 SVALAATVLPD
+87 LATVLPEN
-98 DATDKIVIWDTS
+98 ATDQMVLWSS
-110 SDEVATVNDGLVTP
+110 SDEKVATVNDG
-124 MAEGS
+124 
-129 AIISAQA
+129 
-136 GGFVAEC
+136 
-143 MVIVLPI
+143 
-150 FVATDSTSIEAKGIV
+150 
-165 DVTGISLS
+165 
-173 ESELELTAGGQTA
+173 
-186 TLTAT
+186 
-191 ITPEDATDKTVT
+191 
-203 WSSSSDAVAT
+203 
-213 VVDGIVTPVSEGTA
+213 IVTPVAEGKAIITA
-227 TISAKAGNAT
+227 TAGGFSAT
-237 AECVVTVKPG
+237 CSVTVTG
-247 SVAVTGIALDKETLE
+247 EVVGVTGITLTQTEVTLE
-262 LTVGGASAP
+262 VGENTT
-271 LTVKIDPENATNKT
+271 LEERILPENATEKGVT
-285 VVWKSDTPTVATVEN
+285 WASADSKIASVEN
-300 GVVTPVAMGTA
+300 GKVTALSEGET
-311 VITATTED
+311 II
-319 GGFSASCTVKVWG
+319 TVK
-332 SCGDAAK
+332 S
-339 WFVDGTK
+339 VDGEHTAQCK
-346 LVISGSGAI
+346 VTVTAASE
-355 SDSPSQLKQPWKSQ
+355 P
-369 KRTITTVELGSD
+369 VELSEFHFRLSGNENDS
-381 ITSIGKFS
+381 SIG
-389 FAMSSNLTE
+389 
-398 VIIPEDSKLEVI
+398 V
-410 GSSAFKTTA
+410 
-419 KLSSITLPGTLKRID
+419 
-434 DETIA
+434 
-439 QKELHFRGTAEQWE
+439 EQ
-453 ALDYPGE
+453 LR
-460 NVYVLKDG
+460 L
-468 KEEKYVPD
+468 
-476 PYNGTC
+476 
-482 GISAIWHFDEETG
+482 
-495 VLTISG
+495 
-501 TGAMK
+501 
-506 DYASA
+506 
-511 AKAPWYQHRDKIIK
+511 
-525 VAIEAGVT
+525 
-533 SVGEYAFGGY
+533 
-543 AAVESVELADTVTVL
+543 
-558 GKYAFQANTK
+558 
-568 LSDISLSG
+568 
-576 VSKIGDYTF
+576 
-585 DGCTGLAR
+585 
-593 VELDSA
+593 
-599 QEIGRNA
+599 
-606 FYGCSGLTSVSL
+606 
-618 GSETIRVVSMGIRA
+618 
-632 FENCSNLKTVT
+632 
-643 FANVENVSDYSFKG
+643 VSD
-657 TAVVEVDLTGVKTI
+657 
-671 GGAFDGVST
+671 
-680 LEKVT
+680 
-685 LSAGLTKIGG
+685 
-695 AAFSSTGITEIVIPG
+695 
-710 TVTDMG
+710 G
-716 NGAFSKC
+716 NGAYRLI
-723 VSMKKAALED
+723 A
-733 GIVTIPYLTFQNN
+733 
-746 TVLAEVTLPTSL
+746 PTS
-758 QSVGQYAF
+758 
-766 DGCSALNT
+766 
-774 VNYAGTI
+774 
-781 EQWQQ
+781 
-786 IEIAAN
+786 
-792 NEPLLK
+792 
-798 AKGIVDVTGISL
+798 
-810 SESELELTAG
+810 
-820 GQTAT
+820 
-825 LTATITPEDATDK
+825 
-838 TVTWSS
+838 
-844 SSDAVATVVDGI
+844 AVAGYI
-856 VTPVSEGTA
+856 
-865 TISAKAG
+865 
-872 NATAECV
+872 
-879 VTVKPGSVAV
+879 
-889 TGIALDKETLE
+889 
-900 LTVGGASAP
+900 
-909 LTVKIDPENATNK
+909 
-922 TVVWKSDTPTVA
+922 
-934 TVENGVVTPVAMGTA
+934 
-949 VITATTE
+949 ATT
-956 DGGFSASCTVKV
+956 
-968 EQSDSVYGLSEFAFT
+968 L
-983 LEGAQIDD
+983 
-991 YIGENKLEIIPS
+991 
-1003 GGNAYQLVTPV
+1003 
-1014 CAVIGSQPMHIT
+1014 T
-1026 ITAPEGYEDEYTV
+1026 ITAPESLKESFYV
-1039 TYTTWNNG
+1039 TYTTWNND
-1047 DGGSHCYGEKTATS
+1047 DGGSHCFGEKTEES
-1061 TNGVVIV
+1061 VSGQLVLS
-1068 KDYYNSWAPPL
+1068 DYFNSWARVDKKL
-1079 EGKIE
+1079 E
-1084 YSDFVIHFDKEN
+1084 YSDFVIRVGSKGK
-1096 SEYKVS
+1096 EYKVS
-1102 LSLYDDLNRLL
+1102 FSLYNDLKRLWI
-1113 VYPAGTN
+1113 YPSESGSSGRMDIT
-1120 ANEAPN
+1120 
-1126 VVKTG
+1126 KTG
-1131 LDTYSATVVR
+1131 DSEYSATVVR
-1141 GEEYT
+1141 GTEYT
-1146 IMARGGAY
+1146 IFARGGLTTALIQE
-1154 AVGVPCSKL
+1154 SKL
-1163 SISDGDE
+1163 TISEAGTTPENPSGKSEAYFSFSPGDE
-1170 LLATSTNHNS
+1170 TEKIFEIRITNDIQDPTIDEKVYTLKLS
-1180 VSLNY
+1180 VKASPEEPIAFSNY
-1185 TPSVGTEKRLAIKI
+1185 TVL
-1199 TNELTSPKI
+1199 
-1208 AEKIYTLILKV
+1208 
-1219 VDPPEKKLEFEKY
+1219 
-1232 TATLNGEN
+1232 LNGESLEPVLQKN
-1240 VAFDGTSWR
+1240 VYL
-1249 IPKITQGDELKI
+1249 IPQITQYDDLKI
-1261 TVHMKND
+1261 TAHVDNVRED
-1268 LENATYQW
+1268 ATYAW
-1276 KCGLGGNSSF
+1276 TRGLGTNLAV
-1286 VGDNSSTVLVDTSSL
+1286 VGDNSSTLVVDTSLVGIPKYIFNCTITSNGQTIKAPTIRVSKIT
-1301 ALRDYFYRC
+1301 AL
-1310 IITYGN
+1310 TV
-1316 QTLTT
+1316 
-1321 PMISV
+1321 PA
-1326 GSINGKTLPT
+1326 
-1336 PVIKQQPKS
+1336 PVIAKQPES
-1345 AVYKLGGAATV
+1345 AAYKLGEAAKV
-1356 LTVEKDEDSYLTHYQ
+1356 LTVETNEKSYATKYQ
-1371 WYVSDEPDIAKGKAI
+1371 WYVANEANRDKATAI
-1386 DGETKYYYL
+1386 EGETNYYYL
-1395 PPTNEAGTLYY
+1395 PPTDKAGTLYY

-1412 TMGDVS
+1412 TNSGVNS
-1418 SDRIQS
+1418 EKVYSD
-1424 AFAEI
+1424 FAEI
-1429 IVDSSDTPWKGDG
+1429 VVDASDTPWTGDG
-1442 TASSPFVLS
+1442 TVGNPFVLV

-1469 TGIYFQLANSI
+1469 AGMYFQMANDISI
-1480 SLSSGWKPIG
+1480 SGSWKPIG
-1490 TTKDGSGSGLYG
+1490 TTKDGSDNGLYG

-1511 LDGNDCVVT
+1511 LDGKGYTIT
-1520 IPSGGKPLFNYVRQ
+1520 IPAGGKPLFNYVRQ
-1534 ATIQNLRIQG
+1534 ATVQNLSIQG
-1544 VRIEGYGL
+1544 TEIDGYGL
-1552 IDHYEVDYGDLGVYA
+1552 VDRYEVDYGVLGEYSSN
-1567 PDNVPETVRITN
+1567 NVPETVNIVN
-1579 CRILEGTSIR
+1579 CHILKGTSIKN
-1589 DSGFLGGYAS
+1589 SGFLGGYAS
-1599 ASNVVRISGC
+1599 GANIVRISNC
-1609 TVDEGVIIGYGVS
+1609 SVEEGVVIGYGMG
-1622 DGPIGSLAGEFN
+1622 DRPTGSLAGDFN
-1634 GYVENCTSAATV
+1634 GYAENCTSAATV
-1646 KGTNK
+1646 KGKNK

-1738 GIISNNEFTGTI
+1738 GRISNNEFTGTI

-1792 YVDTSCESHET
+1792 YVDTSCEPHET

-2054 EVGGMTPV
+2054 EEGGMTPV

-2098 DALTATEKSKVGT
+2098 DALTAAEKNKVGT

-2130 GATDVDNLIS
+2130 GATVVDNLIS

-2167 KALVKKFN
+2167 KALVKNFN

-2188 ADEVVK
+2188 ADAVVK

-2543 INADTAPRFVK
+2543 INADTDPRFVK

-2565 YYVKGGGFKHI
+2565 YYVNGGGFKHI

>member
-1 MNQFGKRF
+1 
-9 TSMMLA
+9 
-15 INLFFS
+15 
-21 VIPTSV
+21 
-27 FASGMEEEVQET
+27 
-39 AEFAQNDTYYLSDGE
+39 
-54 ICDSEVESFDV
+54 
-65 EDVPISGINLNINK
+65 
-79 LTLTVGDA
+79 
-87 SVALAATVLPD
+87 
-98 DATDKIVIWDTS
+98 
-110 SDEVATVNDGLVTP
+110 
-124 MAEGS
+124 
-129 AIISAQA
+129 
-136 GGFVAEC
+136 
-143 MVIVLPI
+143 
-150 FVATDSTSIEAKGIV
+150 
-165 DVTGISLS
+165 
-173 ESELELTAGGQTA
+173 
-186 TLTAT
+186 
-191 ITPEDATDKTVT
+191 
-203 WSSSSDAVAT
+203 
-213 VVDGIVTPVSEGTA
+213 
-227 TISAKAGNAT
+227 
-237 AECVVTVKPG
+237 
-247 SVAVTGIALDKETLE
+247 
-262 LTVGGASAP
+262 
-271 LTVKIDPENATNKT
+271 
-285 VVWKSDTPTVATVEN
+285 
-300 GVVTPVAMGTA
+300 
-311 VITATTED
+311 
-319 GGFSASCTVKVWG
+319 
-332 SCGDAAK
+332 
-339 WFVDGTK
+339 
-346 LVISGSGAI
+346 
-355 SDSPSQLKQPWKSQ
+355 
-369 KRTITTVELGSD
+369 
-381 ITSIGKFS
+381 
-389 FAMSSNLTE
+389 MSSNLTE

-723 VSMKKAALED
+723 VSMKKAAFED

-1014 CAVIGSQPMHIT
+1014 CAVIGSQSMHIT

-1902 SEPGD
+1902 SDPGD
-1907 VTITAQYR
+1907 VTITARYK
-1915 DSSTTF
+1915 DVSTIF
-1921 VLHIKPKSSV
+1921 VLHVKPKSTA
-1931 ITVKVSVLGDT
+1931 ITVSVTIRGDSHHKDPT
-1942 NHGDNGSAHGLKM
+1942 SNGGPHGLAR
-1955 GGLTPWVP
+1955 GGLTTWAS
-1963 EMSVEANTDETV
+1963 ESGVEADTAETV
-1975 WDVLKRVFDQKGL
+1975 WDVLQRVAKKHNITFTASDNNSYHTVYI
-1988 SADTT
+1988 SA
-1993 YNSVYGSIYIK
+1993 V
-2004 SINGLGEFDNGKYS
+2004 NGLGEFDNGKNS

-2027 HPEVGVSAKYLKQGD
+2027 HPEVGVAAKYLKDGD
-2042 VVILH
+2042 NIVLH
-2047 YTDDYTK
+2047 YTDDYDY
-2054 EVGGMTPV
+2054 EEGGNKYGQ
-2062 EKPGTAQKVIDLI
+2062 KPSGGTTTGGGSTGGTTTGTTTGGTSMITAADRNKAAAVDKLI
-2075 NKIGTVTYTD
+2075 EKIGTVTKD
-2085 ACKQRIDAARSAY
+2085 
-2098 DALTATEKSKVGT
+2098 
-2111 NNLATL
+2111 
-2117 TKAEAEY
+2117 
-2124 KRLMQA
+2124 
-2130 GATDVDNLIS
+2130 
-2140 KIGTVTANSGPA
+2140 SGPA
-2152 ISNAWNAYNALTAEQ
+2152 
-2167 KALVKKFN
+2167 
-2175 TLQEATQKWNQLK
+2175 
-2188 ADEVVK
+2188 
-2194 LIDKIEEPVTEKSKA
+2194 
-2209 SIEAARKAFDGL
+2209 IEAARKAYNDL
-2221 TDAQKRLVT
+2221 TPTQKRLV
-2230 NTKKLTDAEKAYAQL
+2230 NRLKELTDAEKTYAKL
-2245 TATPEDK
+2245 TATAEDQK
-2252 EKAQKVIDLIK
+2252 KAQEVMDKIK
-2263 KLTNVTLDS
+2263 KIGNVTKDS
-2272 EKDIQAAR
+2272 KQDIRDAR
-2280 KAYDALTDLQKPLV
+2280 KAYDALTDLQKLLV
-2294 DNYDVLTTAE
+2294 DNYDVLTAAE
-2304 TKLAMLKAMGKVS
+2304 TKFAMLDTLGKVS
-2317 DPYISTGDYME
+2317 EPYISTGEYME

-2333 GIGSI
+2333 NVGAI

-2360 YKKALEYIESSID
+2360 YQKAVEYVQQSID
-2373 PETGRLHKAKS
+2373 PDTGRLHKAKS
-2384 TDNSRMILALTAIG
+2384 TDNSRMILALTALG
-2398 KDVTNVGGHNLLAGL
+2398 RDVTNVGGYNLLAGL
-2413 SDLEYVKYQG
+2413 SDLEFVKYQG

-2442 SGGTVTRQA
+2442 SGGTTTRQA
-2451 LIDEILRVQT
+2451 LIDEILSVQT
-2461 SDGGWT
+2461 SDGGWAI
-2467 VSGDKAD
+2467 SGDRAD

-2484 LAPYYT
+2484 LAPYYK
-2490 KDLKVQEAIDKAI
+2490 KDPTVKQAIDKAI
-2503 ARLSEMQDEDGGYS
+2503 ARLSEMQDDDGGFS
-2517 TSYDGTTKI
+2517 TTYGDGKYI
-2526 ATSESISQV
+2526 ATSESTAQV
-2535 VTALSALG
+2535 LTALSALG
-2543 INADTAPRFVK
+2543 IDGDTDSRFVK
-2554 NGNSVIDALLR
+2554 NGSSVVDALLR
-2565 YYVKGGGFKHI
+2565 YYVNGGGFKHV
-2576 MDGELDGMATE
+2576 MDGEIDGMGTE

-2610 DIIDMGGDPVE
+2610 DIIDMGGDVV
-2621 IPTEPTVPATTE
+2621 TVEPTVPATTE
-2633 PTEVEPAKTGFP
+2633 PTQAAQTNIP
-2645 WWILV
+2645 WWIIAVCIFGGAGWGVVIGIVLV
-2650 ICVVGGCGLGM
+2650 
-2661 VIAIVII
+2661 
-2668 PKFGKFKKK
+2668 PKLNKKK